1 MTIAKI
7 LSLSYCLVDRTMT
20 IGLSNHAQLVH
31 VRIDNIKHGGKNCEI
46 NTLKVGGKIAYE
58 SIGKMNILT
67 ECTIISD
74 GIREVDIEGNL
85 IRW

>member
-7 LSLSYCLVDRTMT
+7 LSLTYCLDKTITME
-20 IGLSNHAQLVH
+20 LSNHAQLVH

-85 IRW
+85 ICW